1 MELKF
6 KPKQKVNVEGKDG
19 VGEIKSAQ
27 IRAFIDDKT
36 GEILTEEK
44 YFVKFEGAYIDHY
57 PVEKIKLAIDNMD
70 RIDPKNEDKIN
81 KLIIDAHID
90 NGNFAAIREMN
101 AKEDVVE

>member
-27 IRAFIDDKT
+27 MRQYIDEKT
-36 GEILTEEK
+36 GEILMEEK
-44 YFVKFEGAYIDHY
+44 YFVKFEGAFLDHY
-57 PVEKIKLAIDNMD
+57 PAEKIKLAIENMD
-70 RIDPKNEDKIN
+70 RIDPEQLHKIN

-90 NGNFAAIREMN
+90 NGNFDAIREMN
-101 AKEDVVE
+101 SNEDVKE